1 MKDFLNE
8 DTQKWYADRG
18 ISDSKLIK
26 LFSELPLHCIV
37 LLEDVDA
44 ARIGCRDDSDT
55 DQEDKSTSRV
65 TLSSLLNVLNDEA
78 LIRPGRAD
86 KKVYFQLADKKISTQ
101 LFHMVFKQTA
111 DHKGSKHECGDKAIE
126 RLANNFTSKVPDQV
140 FSPTE
145 VLSFLL
151 EQKNSPFSAVTS
163 VEN

>member
-1 MKDFLNE
+1 MN
-8 DTQKWYADRG
+8 A
-18 ISDSKLIK
+18 ISGGGAQMSLIDVLFPGFSMASASAQQLLAGNLDSYTR
-26 LFSELPLHCIV
+26 
-37 LLEDVDA
+37 LLY
-44 ARIGCRDDSDT
+44 
-55 DQEDKSTSRV
+55 
-65 TLSSLLNVLNDEA
+65 EA